1 MRKIIILSLITLVFI
16 SNLLSQAPNLMSYQ
30 AVIWDASGNL
40 VSEKIVNIKIN
51 LLQDS
56 INGKSV
62 YSEIHRIQTN
72 INGVISLMIGGGN
85 KCNRKNIRY

>member
-72 INGVISLMIGGGN
+72 INETTV
-85 KCNRKNIRY
+85 KKNQQKSRTIFV